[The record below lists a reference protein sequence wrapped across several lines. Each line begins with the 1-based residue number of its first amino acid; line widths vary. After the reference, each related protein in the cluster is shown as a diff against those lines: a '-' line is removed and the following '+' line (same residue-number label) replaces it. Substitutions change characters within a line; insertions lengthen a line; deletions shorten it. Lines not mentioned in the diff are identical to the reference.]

1 MCRNIFLV
9 PYSLTLPTSPSLHLE
24 ERHVQYV
31 LKLVLGGPYK
41 FPSPGTCAASSIS
54 PPTPHIH
61 FRIPSRGGASRW
73 GSRWGRA
80 GTHPPRSP
88 LPPTATLYGGRLL
101 FLRRRA
107 DKEKLL
113 GVKIKSL
120 PIAAANDGGATT
132 EVRVLVGL
140 SAVTSS
146 GHCPLRSLHP
156 IPLSPHTQVHTRTVR
171 SIEGTAA

>member
-1 MCRNIFLV
+1 MSSSLCWEDLTSFPALAPAQQVRFL
-9 PYSLTLPTSPSLHLE
+9 P
-24 ERHVQYV
+24 Q
-31 LKLVLGGPYK
+31 
-41 FPSPGTCAASSIS
+41 
-54 PPTPHIH
+54 TPHIH

-73 GSRWGRA
+73 GWRWGHA

-132 EVRVLVGL
+132 EVRVLMGL

-156 IPLSPHTQVHTRTVR
+156 IPLSPHTHKYTRAP
-171 SIEGTAA
+171 SDQ